1 MNIRN
6 IEKLAEQA
14 DMIVNGYAI
23 TKCDLGY
30 SVVNLNIEN
39 SSAINDENNE
49 MIQTSMDDI
58 ELRIAHDYLVK
69 NKKIL
74 EQ

>member
-39 SSAINDENNE
+39 SSAIFDENNE

>member
-1 MNIRN
+1 LNIRN

-39 SSAINDENNE
+39 SSAIFDENNE